1 MRKVPRIPSPSVLM
15 GPPNPPESRYA
26 DTKIQ
31 RAFFTICFPTKLRY
45 VFVVHL
51 SFPWEIKNLVFCT
64 LRRLLHHC
72 RLHRIFNSRLHR
84 IFNSMPNEKILFSKQ
99 SSQWKQSRCHQKE
112 KCKSRSSQNLPFNVF
127 FCHHQKYP
135 IRNKK
140 QLVADSENLHQLQYL
155 PNYQVNPNI
164 LE

>member
-1 MRKVPRIPSPSVLM
+1 MLFFQTGPGIPADLLAQMRKVPRIPSPSVLM

-31 RAFFTICFPTKLRY
+31 KYQRVSFTICFPTKLRY

-64 LRRLLHHC
+64 LRRLLHHS
-72 RLHRIFNSRLHR
+72 RLHRILNSRLHR

-112 KCKSRSSQNLPFNVF
+112 KCKSRSSPNPPFNVF
-127 FCHHQKYP
+127 FSHH
-135 IRNKK
+135 
-140 QLVADSENLHQLQYL
+140 
-155 PNYQVNPNI
+155 
-164 LE
+164 